1 VLLRRKSRQLHIHAL
16 NRGNVLEMGVI
27 NLSGKNA
34 LVTGSGRGIGKE
46 IALVLARA
54 GANVAVVDVELAT
67 AQSTAAEIEALGR
80 QALALRCDVSHAADI
95 EEMVSAFS
103 SKFSTFDIL
112 VNNAGITR
120 DGLIV
125 RMKEEDWDLV
135 LSINLKSAFLCC
147 KEVARLM
154 MKARSGK
161 IVNIASVVGLMGNAG
176 QANYSASKAGLIGL
190 TKTLAREF
198 ASRNIQVNAVAPGFI
213 QTAMTDRLSP
223 QDKEKLSSQIPM
235 RRLGAPLDV
244 ANAVLF
250 LSSSLS
256 DYITGQVVTV
266 DGGLVM

>member
-1 VLLRRKSRQLHIHAL
+1 MIQ
-16 NRGNVLEMGVI
+16 
-27 NLSGKNA
+27 LSGKNA
-34 LVTGSGRGIGKE
+34 LVTGAGRGIGRE
-46 IALVLARA
+46 IALTLAKA
-54 GANVAVVDVELAT
+54 GANVGVCDVDLAT
-67 AQSTAAEIEALGR
+67 AQSTAAEVQALGVKS
-80 QALALRCDVSHAADI
+80 LALRCDVSKAADI
-95 EEMVSAFS
+95 AETVAAFCGQ
-103 SKFSTFDIL
+103 FPAIDIL

-147 KEVARLM
+147 KEVSRLM

-190 TKTLAREF
+190 TKTLAKEF
-198 ASRNIQVNAVAPGFI
+198 AGRNIQVNAVAPGFI
-213 QTAMTDRLSP
+213 QTAMTDKLSP
-223 QDKEKLSSQIPM
+223 ADKDKLASLIPM
-235 RRLGAPLDV
+235 QRLGAPADV

-250 LSSSLS
+250 LSSTLS
-256 DYITGQVVTV
+256 DYITGQVITV